1 MPIMIN
7 DSLGLHKLYLYTKE
21 ILLIIIGTEH
31 QSLLTDPLSDFW
43 VIRKGFRIYNFL

>member
-1 MPIMIN
+1 MID
-7 DSLGLHKLYLYTKE
+7 DSLRLHNCTSTKG
-21 ILLIIIGTEH
+21 ILSIIIGTEH